1 VLVATYV
8 SLQCNKLAQLLHIL
22 LAEVVLAPLSSL
34 IRTRELCR
42 IKSLCTEHSRTTS
55 FLSDAHINA
64 TLQPLSAQAFCFPLT
79 RTRLPRRFFV
89 ENELLFTLAPSGLL
103 PVSKAILQITQE
115 AIGPF
120 VLFNIT
126 HSVSNIFGINYSASM
141 QASLL

>member
-1 VLVATYV
+1 MRHYNHRR
-8 SLQCNKLAQLLHIL
+8 LQHSAFHS
-22 LAEVVLAPLSSL
+22 LAPVFPGASL
-34 IRTRELCR
+34 LKMT
-42 IKSLCTEHSRTTS
+42 
-55 FLSDAHINA
+55 
-64 TLQPLSAQAFCFPLT
+64 
-79 RTRLPRRFFV
+79 
-89 ENELLFTLAPSGLL
+89 LLFTLAPSGLL